1 MTAWT
6 RRLRAFFG
14 IEYALM
20 LTYRA
25 EILLWAVATCLPLI
39 MLGVWSQAAAS
50 GDFVHGPAWMARY
63 FIAVFLVRQVTIV
76 WVIHHFEYLV
86 VSGRLSPQLLLPV
99 DPVWRYAVAH
109 LAEQACRLPIVA
121 VMLVGCLLLFPAAWR
136 GDEAIGPWIPG
147 FGALAGGVLAC
158 MAAFTL
164 RFALQYTFGLF
175 AFWVER
181 VSAAHELVYLLI
193 LFLSGMVA
201 PLEVWPAAAR
211 DAVLWTPF
219 PWLVWFPA
227 KLLMGEPAPV
237 LRGFVTLGLWIAVL
251 IVINRVVWRRGLKHY
266 SGMGA

>member
-1 MTAWT
+1 VTAWT

-121 VMLVGCLLLFPAAWR
+121 VMLGVHGRVYPALRLAVHLWALRVLGRAGQRGPRAGVPLDLVFVGHGGAAGSLAR
-136 GDEAIGPWIPG
+136 GRA
-147 FGALAGGVLAC
+147 
-158 MAAFTL
+158 
-164 RFALQYTFGLF
+164 
-175 AFWVER
+175 
-181 VSAAHELVYLLI
+181 
-193 LFLSGMVA
+193 
-201 PLEVWPAAAR
+201 
-211 DAVLWTPF
+211 
-219 PWLVWFPA
+219 
-227 KLLMGEPAPV
+227 
-237 LRGFVTLGLWIAVL
+237 
-251 IVINRVVWRRGLKHY
+251 
-266 SGMGA
+266 